1 MFDLICTVHVELH
14 CSGSKQGKDSKNI
27 PSPENEMLREELEEQ
42 KGRAEAYLTQL
53 RDGAKYVQTIQ
64 EQLEEVGT
72 NTHLAFCLVPIFILF
87 YFISFYFSLFCYTYF
102 DKFVT
107 ISFLS
112 FYLFIFHFFHFL
124 FILISSLFFLIF
136 LIS

>member
-1 MFDLICTVHVELH
+1 MFDLICTVHIELH
-14 CSGSKQGKDSKNI
+14 CSGSKQGKHSKNI

-72 NTHLAFCLVPIFILF
+72 NIHLAFCLVPLFILF
-87 YFISFYFSLFCYTYF
+87 YFILFY
-102 DKFVT
+102 
-107 ISFLS
+107 
-112 FYLFIFHFFHFL
+112 FIFHYFVTHILINLSLFHFSHFIYLYSIFFIFCL
-124 FILISSLFFLIF
+124 F
-136 LIS
+136 